1 MRQQVP
7 DGSKGLRLGGG
18 PGRLARTYAAT
29 VRRLRWPIVIAWI
42 VGAVAAVVYLPGLEN
57 QKSASASG
65 LLASNPTSI
74 ATQIESYRIF
84 GTTPTAETAIVQH
97 DDECLSDAAQRRL
110 VDRAVLIRDR
120 KDPAFKDVLA
130 AVPIFNSEEGPFSR
144 EECTTAVTYMFFEP
158 TLFIGQQKFLADEFA
173 KKYISEPD
181 DKFVGVT
188 GPIPARVEQ
197 ERTINRSLPLVTG
210 ATVALIALALALT
223 LRSLLAPIVTLVA
236 AGVAYALAGRAIVAL
251 GEVTGAVVPREIEP
265 LIVVLLLGIVTDYC
279 IFYLS
284 DMRARLL
291 EDATPI
297 RAAEASTARMTPIV
311 LTAGLIVAAGTA
323 TLVVGTMGF
332 FKALGPGMA
341 VTALIGVA
349 VSMTFVPA
357 LMAILGRA
365 MFWPGVSER
374 ARYRRA
380 ERLAENRRPHGP
392 IRHGLAVLTARRPS
406 AVVLAA
412 LCIGLLGFGAW
423 QAKDIRLGLNLV
435 EGLPKTSEARIASDA
450 ASEGFATGILSPTEI
465 LLKAPG
471 ITEQQE
477 ALTRL
482 QELVEQRPRIAGVLG
497 PREAASLEQEVTEV
511 ESAGDAAT
519 TAQAEAATEPALEAT
534 LAPDGNAARMI
545 VVLEDDP
552 FESAAIEDVNTLR
565 DDMPGLL
572 REAGLDGV
580 AVGFAGQTA
589 LAAETV
595 QEAQDNV
602 VRLAIAALVVNF
614 LFLVVFL
621 RAIIAPLY
629 LLAASVLALAA
640 TLGLTAFVFQDLLGY
655 GQLAYYIP
663 FAASVLL
670 LSLGSDYNIFIVGRI
685 WDELRKRDV
694 ESALEKAAP
703 EAAGPIT
710 LAGLVLAGSFAL
722 LALIPLTPFREFAF
736 VMAVGVLID
745 SFVVRSLLAPSL
757 IRLFS
762 RQSAR
767 HRRLDVARSTS
778 GAD

>member
-1 MRQQVP
+1 MRQRVA
-7 DGSKGLRLGGG
+7 DGSTGLRLGGG
-18 PGRLARTYAAT
+18 PGRLTRVFAET

-42 VGAVAAVVYLPGLEN
+42 AGAVAAVVYLPGLEN

-65 LLASNPTSI
+65 LLASNPKAI
-74 ATQIESYRIF
+74 ATQIESYKIF

-97 DDECLSDAAQRRL
+97 DDKCLSDAAQRRL
-110 VDRAVLIRDR
+110 VDRALLIRDR
-120 KDPAFKDVLA
+120 KDPVFKDVLA
-130 AVPIFNSEEGPFSR
+130 AVPIFNSESGPFSR
-144 EECTTAVTYMFFEP
+144 EQCTTAVTYMFFEP
-158 TLFIGQQKFLADEFA
+158 TLFIGQQKFLADVFA
-173 KKYISEPD
+173 KKYINQPD

-223 LRSLLAPIVTLVA
+223 LRSLLAPIVTLLA

-284 DMRARLL
+284 DMRRRLL
-291 EDATPI
+291 EGGTPI

-349 VSMTFVPA
+349 VSITLVPA
-357 LMAILGRA
+357 LMAILGGA

-374 ARYRRA
+374 ARRRRA
-380 ERLAENRRPHGP
+380 ERLARKRRPYGP

-406 AVVLAA
+406 AVVLSL
-412 LCIGLLGFGAW
+412 LCIGLLGFGAY
-423 QAKDIRLGLNLV
+423 QAKEIRLGLNLV
-435 EGLPKTSEARIASDA
+435 EGLPETSEARLASEA

-465 LLKAPG
+465 LVKAPG
-471 ITEQQE
+471 ITEQRE
-477 ALTRL
+477 GLTRL
-482 QELVEQRPRIAGVLG
+482 QELIEARPRIAGVLG
-497 PREAASLEQEVTEV
+497 PREAASLDEEVTEID
-511 ESAGDAAT
+511 STGDAAT
-519 TAQAEAATEPALEAT
+519 AAQADAATQPALEAT

-545 VVLEDDP
+545 VVLDEDP
-552 FESAAIEDVNTLR
+552 FESAAIEDVNSLQ
-565 DDMPGLL
+565 DDMPAML
-572 REAGLDGV
+572 REAGLEGV

-602 VRLAIAALVVNF
+602 VRLAVAALLVNF

-621 RAIIAPLY
+621 RAVIAPLY

-640 TLGLTAFVFQDLLGY
+640 TLGLTAYVFQDLLGY

-685 WDELRKRDV
+685 WDEMRKRDV
-694 ESALEKAAP
+694 ESAVERAAP

-757 IRLFS
+757 ISLLS
-762 RQSAR
+762 RRSAR
-767 HRRLDVARSTS
+767 NRPLDPARAAS